1 MTVAV
6 AALYD
11 DLTTARRAVEQLV
24 ASGFD
29 RDQISLMA
37 NDASN
42 KYATYIKDKD
52 VTAGEGAGF
61 GATVGA
67 LVGLGAMLIPGIGP
81 VIAAGPLVAAL
92 VGAGVGAAAGSITGS
107 ITASL
112 MDWGIDEETAGY
124 YAEGVRR
131 GGSLVVAHVP
141 DSDQSRVMGV
151 MNQYNPI
158 NLKVRADAW
167 RSTGWSR
174 FDERA
179 AEYTHR

>member
-24 ASGFD
+24 SSGYD
-29 RDQISLMA
+29 RDQISLVA

-42 KYATYIKDKD
+42 KYATYFKDKD
-52 VTAGEGAGF
+52 VTAEEGAGF
-61 GATVGA
+61 GTVVGA

-81 VIAAGPLVAAL
+81 VIAGGPLVAAL
-92 VGAGVGAAAGSITGS
+92 VGAGVGAATGALTGG

-112 MDWGIDEETAGY
+112 MDMGIDEETAGY

-131 GGSLVVAHVP
+131 GGALVVAHVA
-141 DSDQSRVMGV
+141 DGNQNRALDV
-151 MNQYNPI
+151 MNRYSPVDV
-158 NLKVRADAW
+158 KVRADEW
-167 RSTGWSR
+167 RSTGWTR
-174 FDERA
+174 FDERDTA
-179 AEYTHR
+179 YTRR

>member
-6 AALYD
+6 TALYD
-11 DLTTARRAVEQLV
+11 ELTTARRAVEQLV
-24 ASGFD
+24 SSGVD
-29 RDQISLMA
+29 RDQISLVA

-42 KYATYIKDKD
+42 KYASYLKDD
-52 VTAGEGAGF
+52 NVTGEEGAGF

-81 VIAAGPLVAAL
+81 VIAGGPLVAAL
-92 VGAGVGAAAGSITGS
+92 VGAGVGAATGALTGG

-112 MDWGIDEETAGY
+112 VDMGIDEETAGY

-141 DSDQSRVMGV
+141 DGNQNRVMDI
-151 MNQYNPI
+151 MNRFNPVD
-158 NLKVRADAW
+158 LKVRTDEW
-167 RSTGWSR
+167 RSTGWTR
-174 FDERA
+174 FDERDSA
-179 AEYTHR
+179 YTRG